1 LPGDA
6 ESCGLRIGLSGAFD
20 FAIQKS
26 NNRRH
31 GTQTYWRR
39 ERRSPA
45 RRPKGSKSKT
55 YRPHIEKVLAAGP
68 GILPK
73 DLMLVVMRRHFRA
86 RRYDQAVAVAALV
99 APFIHPRLSGSN
111 VTIKLREIL
120 AQRSDEELAEF
131 AEEAEHLADLAE
143 GGLVTAKPRGNA

>member
-1 LPGDA
+1 MARKPTGV
-6 ESCGLRIGLSGAFD
+6 GSGGA
-20 FAIQKS
+20 
-26 NNRRH
+26 RR
-31 GTQTYWRR
+31 G
-39 ERRSPA
+39 A
-45 RRPKGSKSKT
+45 GRPKGSKSKT